1 VALDRAVGMARR
13 GQVPTRH
20 MARWG
25 ASRDEVAGF
34 IGRELVSPATGSYL
48 LKAGDESLDCGM
60 LLAARRRFGD
70 PAGKRMTATIDAIRS
85 QLGAGGPLLYRYSG
99 MQEQEN
105 AFLAC
110 SFWLAEALA
119 LGGRVDEAAAIM
131 DEMTALANDVG
142 LYSEEMEPSSRA
154 LRGNL
159 PQALT
164 HLALISAAHAIATST
179 STKPAYNGE
188 AMARSGRAATGPL
201 GPSRSAI

>member
-1 VALDRAVGMARR
+1 MWRVGTCPRRAM
-13 GQVPTRH
+13 P
-20 MARWG
+20 
-25 ASRDEVAGF
+25 
-34 IGRELVSPATGSYL
+34 
-48 LKAGDESLDCGM
+48 
-60 LLAARRRFGD
+60 
-70 PAGKRMTATIDAIRS
+70 TATIDAIRS

-142 LYSEEMEPSSRA
+142 LYSEEMEPSSKS